1 MPLKQMGRRTVCR
14 YQREN
19 IPRAS
24 SAHMQDIGRNATLH
38 RAGVRQTSA
47 ISGNSTR
54 AAKQV
59 YSVGKRA
66 IGHNAQFLVQ

>member
-1 MPLKQMGRRTVCR
+1 MPLKQMGRRTMRR

-24 SAHMQDIGRNATLH
+24 SAHMQDIGRNANLH

-47 ISGNSTR
+47 ISGNSAR
-54 AAKQV
+54 AAKRA
-59 YSVGKRA
+59 YFFGKRA
-66 IGHNAQFLVQ
+66 IGLDAQFLVQ